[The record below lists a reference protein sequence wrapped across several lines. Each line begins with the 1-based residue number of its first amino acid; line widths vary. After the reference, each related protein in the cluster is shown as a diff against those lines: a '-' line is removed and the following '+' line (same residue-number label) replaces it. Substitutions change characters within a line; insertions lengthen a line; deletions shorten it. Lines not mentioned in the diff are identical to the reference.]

1 MAAVRGEFLFS
12 NLLNANE
19 RVKAVPNKF
28 GRRVKSRPI
37 LSAVACLALMLAY
50 CTVVRCVAAE
60 SRRRFAAF
68 DAKLEIDIED
78 GEIELT
84 ATFTLDAD
92 SNKFDLAEDSV
103 KVQLAGGSGSYTVTL
118 PPGSFKPDSNEAL
131 RFRGTIEGV
140 KLLASL
146 VVLRG
151 GAFELELVSE
161 GANLRGMANPVA
173 VTLQIGDNGA
183 SRSLRAKIE

>member
-1 MAAVRGEFLFS
+1 M
-12 NLLNANE
+12 
-19 RVKAVPNKF
+19 
-28 GRRVKSRPI
+28 KSRPI
-37 LSAVACLALMLAY
+37 VSAGACLALMLAY
-50 CTVVRCVAAE
+50 YTVVRCVAAE
-60 SRRRFAAF
+60 SPRRFAAF

-78 GEIELT
+78 GEIELM
-84 ATFTLDAD
+84 ATFALDAD
-92 SNKFDLAEDSV
+92 SNKFDLVKDSV
-103 KVQLAGGSGSYTVTL
+103 KVRLAGGSGSYSVTL
-118 PPGSFKPDSNEAL
+118 PPGSFKRDSNEAL

-146 VVLRG
+146 VALRG